1 MVKKRKPRGKQSLL
15 SKAKNLGLIALGASR
30 LLGIL
35 FTGASMAEKAEQILR
50 EATFGL
56 GDPSGPKFDLNAGL
70 LMYAPVGGALALGTF
85 LNFLLRKFPV
95 RR

>member
-1 MVKKRKPRGKQSLL
+1 MTKMVKKHNPKQSLF

-30 LLGIL
+30 ILGIL
-35 FTGASMAEKAEQILR
+35 FTGASMVEKADQIVR

-56 GDPSGPKFDLNAGL
+56 SAGEFDLNAGL
-70 LMYAPVGGALALGTF
+70 LMYTPVGGALALSTF

>member
-1 MVKKRKPRGKQSLL
+1 MAKNKTRSRQSLV

-30 LLGIL
+30 ILGIL
-35 FTGASMAEKAEQILR
+35 FTGASVGDKSKQIIR

-56 GDPSGPKFDLNAGL
+56 SEGSFDLNAGL
-70 LMYAPVGGALALGTF
+70 LMYTPVAGSLALGTF

>member
-1 MVKKRKPRGKQSLL
+1 MAKKRKRRGKQSLL

-35 FTGASMAEKAEQILR
+35 FTGASMAEKADQILR
-50 EATFGL
+50 ESTFGL
-56 GDPSGPKFDLNAGL
+56 SKGSFDLNAGL

>member
-1 MVKKRKPRGKQSLL
+1 MAKKRKRRGKQSLL

-35 FTGASMAEKAEQILR
+35 FTAASAGDKANQIVR

-56 GDPSGPKFDLNAGL
+56 STGEFDLNAGL
-70 LMYAPVGGALALGTF
+70 LMYTPVAGSIALGTF
-85 LNFLLRKFPV
+85 LNFLMKKFPV
-95 RR
+95 RG